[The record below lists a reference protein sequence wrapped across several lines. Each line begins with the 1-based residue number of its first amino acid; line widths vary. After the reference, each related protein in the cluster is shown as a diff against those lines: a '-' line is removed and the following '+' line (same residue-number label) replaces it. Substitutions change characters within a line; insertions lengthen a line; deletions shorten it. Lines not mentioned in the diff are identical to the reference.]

1 MTSIVNVICKY
12 TDFIII
18 VNVAI
23 IFPKSYLWETVWWG

>member
-18 VNVAI
+18 VITVIMIMVIFI
-23 IFPKSYLWETVWWG
+23 IFILTSN